1 MGPKAQPLHP
11 SDGYHVRV
19 RIWVL
24 LVLLVAPARAGFDL
38 EASFTQLSTTAA
50 EAAKKAKK
58 RKVFPLAPVHA
69 LPADM
74 NLPKALDARLDG
86 LRDASLAAVSV
97 TIGGRDWKVGAATDA
112 EYDDFH
118 LVLTSAVDLLLAPLS
133 PLGRFLDSAGVV
145 VSDEDGPVLRLTA
158 RINLLHPING
168 TSVIAVDAAG
178 GSRKKDSFTVGEL
191 VEALK
196 SKGRAFRAGD
206 QELHLFVQPEA
217 SEDGKRL
224 GQRSIYLAR
233 FAGMKS
239 RGWALRESALEPG
252 KPVRVFAAGRVLVLL
267 KTADGRLIVRD
278 AGPAKP

>member
-1 MGPKAQPLHP
+1 M
-11 SDGYHVRV
+11 DGYHVRV

-24 LVLLVAPARAGFDL
+24 LLLLAAPARAGFDL
-38 EASFTQLSTTAA
+38 EASFSQLSATAA
-50 EAAKKAKK
+50 EQAKKSKK
-58 RKVFPLAPVHA
+58 RKIFPLAPIPA
-69 LPADM
+69 LAADL
-74 NLPKALDARLDG
+74 NLPKALDARLAE

-118 LVLTSAVDLLLAPLS
+118 LVLTSAADLLLAPLA
-133 PLGRFLDSAGVV
+133 PLGRFLESAGVV
-145 VSDEDGPVLRLTA
+145 VSDEDGPVLRLNA
-158 RINLLHPING
+158 RISLLHPING
-168 TSVIAVDAAG
+168 TSVVAVDAAG

-196 SKGRAFRAGD
+196 AKGRSFKAGD
-206 QELHLFVQPEA
+206 QDLHLFVQSEA
-217 SEDGKRL
+217 SADGKRL
-224 GQRSIYLAR
+224 GERSIYLAR

-267 KTADGRLIVRD
+267 KTTDGRLIVRD
-278 AGPAKP
+278 AGPVSKR

>member
-1 MGPKAQPLHP
+1 M
-11 SDGYHVRV
+11 

-24 LVLLVAPARAGFDL
+24 VALLAVPARAGFDP
-38 EASFTQLSTTAA
+38 ESAIFQLSAPAA
-50 EAAKKAKK
+50 AAAKKEKK
-58 RKVFPLAPVHA
+58 RKIFRLAPVPA
-69 LPADM
+69 LPADF
-74 NLPKALDARLDG
+74 NLPKALDEPLAA

-97 TIGGRDWKVGAATDA
+97 TIGGKDWKVGVVSDA

-118 LVLTSAVDLLLAPLS
+118 LVLTSGQDRLLSPLS
-133 PLGRFLDSAGVV
+133 PIGRFLEPAGVV
-145 VSDEDGPVLRLTA
+145 VSDDDGPVLRLNA

-178 GSRKKDSFTVGEL
+178 GSKSKDSFTVGEL

-206 QELHLFVQPEA
+206 QELHLFVQPESSA
-217 SEDGKRL
+217 DGSRL
-224 GQRSIYLAR
+224 GERSIYLAR

-267 KTADGRLIVRD
+267 KTTDGRLIVRD
-278 AGPAKP
+278 AGPVLKR